1 MNGTLHHYRV
11 QSNFY
16 FRTNVRDWP
25 LQTERLELLMEMYE
39 ETFKSSPSMFFCIM
53 PELSGLSQSV
63 RFPGSLDNQASLPGR
78 LHRRARA
85 AHVQHGRRS
94 AWLVAPSQPPSAVP
108 LLPAS
113 DAPSLPPP
121 PLAQRLPTATDLP
134 PPVLPVEAGG
144 PRAEAAGAH
153 RISSQSREI
162 SGNLG

>member
-39 ETFKSSPSMFFCIM
+39 ETFKSSPTMFFCIM

-63 RFPGSLDNQASLPGR
+63 RFPGSLDNQASPPGE
-78 LHRRARA
+78 LYRRARA

-94 AWLVAPSQPPSAVP
+94 AWLVAPSQPPSAVS

-134 PPVLPVEAGG
+134 PPVLPVEEGG
-144 PRAEAAGAH
+144 PHAAAAGAH
-153 RISSQSREI
+153 RISSQSRGI
-162 SGNLG
+162 SGDLG